1 MKKSAAPG
9 EPRILRLIMEL
20 RRLGVT
26 SASVLGAIER
36 VPRELFVPEQFL
48 DQAYENIA
56 LPIGEG
62 QTISQPLIVG
72 LMTQALEL
80 TDRMKVLE
88 IGTGSGYQTAVL
100 SWICRRVYTIERH
113 KTLLK
118 PTEERFRKLGLSNV
132 TAIAGDGSRGWP
144 EQAPFDRIIVTA
156 AARKMPEKLMAQIA
170 IGGSMVIP
178 IGERTSEQHV
188 VRVRRTGEAEYQS
201 EKLWP
206 VRFVP
211 LVSNGD
217 TID

>member
-113 KTLLK
+113 KSLLK

-188 VRVRRTGEAEYQS
+188 VRVRRTGETEYQN